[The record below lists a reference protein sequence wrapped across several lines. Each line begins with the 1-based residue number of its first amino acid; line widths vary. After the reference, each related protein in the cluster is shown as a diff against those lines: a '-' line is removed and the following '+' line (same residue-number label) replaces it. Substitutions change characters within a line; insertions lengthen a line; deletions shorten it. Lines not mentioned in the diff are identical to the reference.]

1 MNPDRGRR
9 RLLCAAAA
17 VLAAAAGQAAAQ
29 VPAPQASPVAP
40 YILGAEVLPQASAA
54 GQAGGG
60 AAGPLHVTV
69 WGTPAARVRVR
80 MAGVPALPLTEVSPG
95 TYQAALTLGRLLPP
109 GAAAQGPSRIVIELE
124 FNGLVVS
131 TLLERA
137 LPAQAASAAAAPHIR
152 ALALLPGPRLELRGS
167 PGGQALAW
175 VALGA
180 APQLVLLEEAEPGC
194 YAADLASVPLAHT
207 PVVVELERQGRVASR
222 QFDAAEWA
230 THARVV
236 TRPAALRVALRR

>member
-17 VLAAAAGQAAAQ
+17 LLAAPVGHVAAQ
-29 VPAPQASPVAP
+29 ALAPEAPAVAP
-40 YILGAEVLPQASAA
+40 YILGAEVLPQAPAT

-69 WGTPAARVRVR
+69 WGTPAARVRVHI
-80 MAGVPALPLTEVSPG
+80 AGVPALPLTEVSPG

-124 FNGLVVS
+124 FNGRVVS

-137 LPAQAASAAAAPHIR
+137 LPAQATGAAAAPRIR
-152 ALALLPGPRLELRGS
+152 ALALLSGPRLELRGS

-175 VALGA
+175 VNLGS
-180 APQLVLLEEAEPGC
+180 APQLVVLQEQAAGC
-194 YAADLASVPLAHT
+194 YVSDLALA
-207 PVVVELERQGRVASR
+207 PAAQASVVVELERHGRVVSR
-222 QFDAAEWA
+222 RFDTGEL
-230 THARVV
+230 RL
-236 TRPAALRVALRR
+236 AALRR

>member
-17 VLAAAAGQAAAQ
+17 LLAAAAGHAAAQ
-29 VPAPQASPVAP
+29 APAPEASAVAP

-60 AAGPLHVTV
+60 AADPLHVTV
-69 WGTPAARVRVR
+69 WGTPAAQVRVR

-137 LPAQAASAAAAPHIR
+137 LPGRAASAAAAPHIR

-175 VALGA
+175 VAIGA
-180 APQLVLLEEAEPGC
+180 TPQLVLLEEEAPGC
-194 YAADLASVPLAHT
+194 YVADLAMAPTAHAS
-207 PVVVELERQGRVASR
+207 VVVELERHGRAVSR
-222 QFDAAEWA
+222 RFDMGEV
-230 THARVV
+230 HL
-236 TRPAALRVALRR
+236 AALRR